1 MFIENLILFGLILFL
16 VFVLYKALGQKQN
29 TEKQL
34 PEKLRFFSEKTGQIV
49 EMRLM
54 KEPPETFDLAKFA
67 QEEFLL
73 RAKIIYKEVV
83 ESFANGDLN
92 NLKTYTA
99 DDVFSAFSDAVKTRN
114 EQEQKMEFSLICFNS
129 AEITNV
135 SPENDK
141 VTVAFETEQINLLK
155 NQDDEVAEG
164 DPMSIAKVKDLWTFS
179 KKGKNKW
186 VVCATQ
192 SEAVYE

>member
-1 MFIENLILFGLILFL
+1 MIIENLILFGLVLFL
-16 VFVLYKALGQKQN
+16 VFILYKALGKKQVA
-29 TEKQL
+29 ESQL

-54 KEPPETFDLAKFA
+54 KEPSETFDFTKFA

-83 ESFANGDLN
+83 ESFAGGNLS
-92 NLKTYTA
+92 NLKSHTA
-99 DDVFSAFSDAVKTRN
+99 NDVFSVFSEAVKTRE
-114 EQEQKMEFSLICFNS
+114 EQKQKMEFSLICFNS

-155 NQDDEVAEG
+155 NENDEVAEG
-164 DPMSIAKVKDLWTFS
+164 DPMCIAKVKDLWTFS
-179 KKGKNKW
+179 KKGKKW
-186 VVCATQ
+186 VVSATQ

>member
-1 MFIENLILFGLILFL
+1 MIISNFILAGLILFL
-16 VFVLYKALGQKQN
+16 VFILYKALGKTNQKENQV
-29 TEKQL
+29 

-54 KEPPETFDLAKFA
+54 KEVPETIDFAKFA
-67 QEEFLL
+67 HDEFLL

-83 ESFANGDLN
+83 ESFAEGNMS
-92 NLKTYTA
+92 NLKNYT
-99 DDVFSAFSDAVKTRN
+99 DSDVFAAFLNAVKSRE
-114 EQEQKMEFSLICFNS
+114 EQKQKMEFSLICFNS
-129 AEITNV
+129 AEITSV
-135 SPENDK
+135 SPDNDV

-155 NQDDEVAEG
+155 NENNDVAEG

-186 VVCATQ
+186 VVSATQ

>member
-1 MFIENLILFGLILFL
+1 MFIENLILFLLVLFL
-16 VFVLYKALGQKQN
+16 VFVLYKSLGQKQN
-29 TEKQL
+29 GSKQI

-49 EMRLM
+49 EMRLV
-54 KEPPETFDLAKFA
+54 KESMETFDLTKFA
-67 QEEFLL
+67 HEEFLL

-83 ESFANGDLN
+83 ESFAGGDLN
-92 NLKTYTA
+92 NLKSYTTG
-99 DDVFSAFSDAVKTRN
+99 DVFSVFSEAVKAR
-114 EQEQKMEFSLICFNS
+114 ESQKQKMEFSLICFNS

-155 NQDDEVAEG
+155 NENDDVTEG

-186 VVCATQ
+186 IVSATQ

>member
-1 MFIENLILFGLILFL
+1 MFL
-16 VFVLYKALGQKQN
+16 VFVLYKSLGQKQN
-29 TEKQL
+29 SSKQI

-49 EMRLM
+49 EMRLV
-54 KEPPETFDLAKFA
+54 KEPMETFDLTKFA
-67 QEEFLL
+67 HEEFLL

-83 ESFANGDLN
+83 ESFAGGDLN
-92 NLKTYTA
+92 NLKSYTTG
-99 DDVFSAFSDAVKTRN
+99 DVFSVFSEAVKAR
-114 EQEQKMEFSLICFNS
+114 ESQKQKMEFSLICFNS

-155 NQDDEVAEG
+155 NENDDVAEG

-186 VVCATQ
+186 IVSATQ